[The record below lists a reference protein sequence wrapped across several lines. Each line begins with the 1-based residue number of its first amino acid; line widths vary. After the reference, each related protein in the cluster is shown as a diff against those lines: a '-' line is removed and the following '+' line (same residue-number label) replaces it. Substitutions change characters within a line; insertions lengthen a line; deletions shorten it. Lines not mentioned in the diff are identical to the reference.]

1 MIEALVSETVLSS
14 QSSLDMSQPS
24 SESTFRKNMR
34 ERICFHHRLN
44 VSPRVIERLRPLWIE
59 VRIFV
64 TDLEGSAK
72 AVEVV

>member
-1 MIEALVSETVLSS
+1 
-14 QSSLDMSQPS
+14 
-24 SESTFRKNMR
+24 MR